1 MNMMMNLVGYI
12 LYAMATV
19 GLVNTTEVVTFEN
32 GQKYELVRETE
43 DVAALVEIEEEQPYV
58 SPEYLAEL
66 EFNSR
71 ENEW

>member
-1 MNMMMNLVGYI
+1 MKTLGLI
-12 LYAMATV
+12 LYAVATI
-19 GLVNTTEVVTFEN
+19 LSANTKEVVTFEN

-43 DVAALVEIEEEQPYV
+43 DTATLVNIKEENEEPWV

-71 ENEW
+71 TNEW